1 MPDTVIA
8 FFAGVFLGAISVVW
22 ILGVMIF
29 CKK

>member
-8 FFAGVFLGAISVVW
+8 FFTGMFLGAISVVW